1 MACQGYGAVFL
12 YTLIKKQWEPNPT
25 SSIVTPNLKHKAMI
39 ATMYSG
45 GLRVSE
51 VTHLHYPIFKLKL
64 TDSLN
69 DCFSILCRQFLFYR
83 LGNEFVTDFA
93 YLTKSSDYWEFV
105 LVELEDAKKKIFTND
120 KENIYFH
127 SEFNHAYDQITSWK
141 AYVNKNREAIL
152 HQIDKLRVPLNE
164 NSVRF
169 KYVLVI
175 GRNAEKDNSEKRR
188 AMFAEKSDNDIRVMT
203 YDSLVSQCKSVP
215 YNGEKIIL
223 STWKE
228 QGFKIK
234 KLPKQE
240 ISTSLFAYLKP
251 EYLQISER
259 DIEILKEQD
268 YQIDIWLSGRA
279 LSYNDK
285 YDAASL
291 AERTTNPLKKAVLLA
306 EAKNNK

>member
-1 MACQGYGAVFL
+1 MKLEEKLLEQYFDVIEKNGNTENQIQEFL
-12 YTLIKKQWEPNPT
+12 EENTIFIPMPFLLNHY
-25 SSIVTPNLKHKAMI
+25 
-39 ATMYSG
+39 
-45 GLRVSE
+45 
-51 VTHLHYPIFKLKL
+51 LHMNCVISKFK
-64 TDSLN
+64 
-69 DCFSILCRQFLFYR
+69 

-175 GRNAEKDNSEKRR
+175 GRNAEKNNSEKRR

-203 YDSLVSQCKSVP
+203 YDSLVSQCESVP

-251 EYLQISER
+251 EYLKISER
-259 DIEILKEQD
+259 DIEILKEHFCQQRGIKRIKLPMKTNETEIA
-268 YQIDIWLSGRA
+268 YAQRI
-279 LSYNDK
+279 K
-285 YDAASL
+285 AAFQSVHIFITSDT
-291 AERTTNPLKKAVLLA
+291 EEDVGTIRNVF
-306 EAKNNK
+306 ENWRNSQ

>member
-1 MACQGYGAVFL
+1 MKLEEKLLEQYFDVIGKNGNTENQIQEFL
-12 YTLIKKQWEPNPT
+12 EENTIFIPMPFLLNHY
-25 SSIVTPNLKHKAMI
+25 
-39 ATMYSG
+39 
-45 GLRVSE
+45 
-51 VTHLHYPIFKLKL
+51 LHMNCVISKFK
-64 TDSLN
+64 
-69 DCFSILCRQFLFYR
+69 

-127 SEFNHAYDQITSWK
+127 SQFSHAYDQITSWK